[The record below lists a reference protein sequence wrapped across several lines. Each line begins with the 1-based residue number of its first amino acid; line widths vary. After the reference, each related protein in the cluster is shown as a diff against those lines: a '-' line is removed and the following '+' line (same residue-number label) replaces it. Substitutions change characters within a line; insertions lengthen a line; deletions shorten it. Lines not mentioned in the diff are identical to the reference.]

1 MMFYNWK
8 ILLSAV
14 VWVPLLVFWIVYCTK
29 KRNAFTRF
37 FDDSQAKRTLFAGKK
52 TLVIKRILLF
62 TALSL
67 FTVAA
72 ARPMTGGEEI
82 NTNST
87 GIDIAVVFDV
97 SLSMFA
103 EDENGPRFEKGKMM
117 LVDVLSSL
125 GGDRV
130 AIIPFAGAAFLQLP
144 LTDDYETLQ
153 TVVSVLEPGMIERQG
168 TALGTA
174 IELAADTLKS
184 SPETSDKMII
194 IISDGEDPSLDF
206 GKMKERIEKERIH
219 LALLPLGTEDGA
231 PVKIGDS
238 YLKDKRNQTVI
249 SKIDKGFFDKCIS
262 VLGAVE
268 IKKGDTL
275 SSYIKNFKKSS
286 RGENRIVNIYKER
299 FQIPLFFGLAVF
311 LIYYLLSFA
320 KRGGKNE
327 KQN

>member
-1 MMFYNWK
+1 MRFYDWK

-14 VWVPLLVFWIVYCTK
+14 VWIPLLVFWIVYCTK
-29 KRNAFTRF
+29 KRNDFKKF
-37 FDDSQAKRTLFAGKK
+37 FAKSQLKKAVVAGSKN
-52 TLVIKRILLF
+52 LVLKRILMF

-117 LVDVLSSL
+117 LIDVLNSL

-174 IELAADTLKS
+174 MELAADTLKS

-206 GKMKERIEKERIH
+206 GKMKDLVEKEHIH

-231 PVKIGDS
+231 PVKIGNS

-286 RGENRIVNIYKER
+286 RGESRIVNIYKER
-299 FQIPLFFGLAVF
+299 FQIPLLFGIIVFFV
-311 LIYYLLSFA
+311 YYLLSFA
-320 KRGGKNE
+320 GREGKHE
-327 KQN
+327 K

>member
-1 MMFYNWK
+1 MKFWNWK

-14 VWVPLLVFWIVYCTK
+14 VWIPIMVFWIVYCTK
-29 KRNAFTRF
+29 KRNNFKSF
-37 FDDSQAKRTLFAGKK
+37 FSDSQLKRAVSAGKK
-52 TLVIKRILLF
+52 VLISKRILIF

-72 ARPMTGGEEI
+72 ARPMTGGEEV
-82 NTNST
+82 NANST

-117 LVDVLSSL
+117 LIDVLNSL
-125 GGDRV
+125 SGDRV

-174 IELAADTLKS
+174 MELAADTLKS

-206 GKMKERIEKERIH
+206 GKMKNLVEKENIR
-219 LALLPLGTEDGA
+219 LALLPLGTEDGS

-238 YLKDKRNQTVI
+238 YLKDKQNQTVI

-262 VLGAVE
+262 ILGAVE

-275 SSYIKNFKKSS
+275 SSYIRNFKKST
-286 RGENRIVNIYKER
+286 RGESRIVNIYRER
-299 FQIPLFFGLAVF
+299 FQIPLFFGIIVF
-311 LIYYLLSFA
+311 FVCYLLSFA
-320 KRGGKNE
+320 KQGGKHE
-327 KQN
+327 K

>member
-1 MMFYNWK
+1 MMLYNWK

-14 VWVPLLVFWIVYCTK
+14 IWVPVIVAAIVYCTK
-29 KRNAFTRF
+29 KRNDFMRF
-37 FDDSQAKRTLFAGKK
+37 FDKSQAGKAVFAGRK
-52 TLVIKRILLF
+52 TLIVKRILIF
-62 TALSL
+62 TVLSL
-67 FTVAA
+67 FTAAA
-72 ARPMTGGEEI
+72 ARPMTGGEEV

-103 EDENGPRFEKGKMM
+103 EDENGARFEKGKMM
-117 LVDVLSSL
+117 LIDVLNSL

-174 IELAADTLKS
+174 VELAADTLKS
-184 SPETSDKMII
+184 SPETSDKIII

-206 GKMKERIEKERIH
+206 GKMKERIERENIH

-238 YLKDKRNQTVI
+238 YLKDKQNRTVI

-275 SSYIKNFKKSS
+275 SSYIRNFKKSS

-299 FQIPLFFGLAVF
+299 FQIPLFFGLIAFFV
-311 LIYYLLSFA
+311 YYLFSFA
-320 KRGGKNE
+320 KRGAKHE
-327 KQN
+327 K

>member
-14 VWVPLLVFWIVYCTK
+14 VWVPIVIAAIVYCTK
-29 KRNAFTRF
+29 KRNGFMRF
-37 FDDSQAKRTLFAGKK
+37 FDKTQAKKAVFAGRK
-52 TLVIKRILLF
+52 TFVIKRILIF
-62 TALSL
+62 TALLL

-72 ARPMTGGEEI
+72 ARPMTGGEEV

-103 EDENGPRFEKGKMM
+103 EDENGARFEKGKMM
-117 LVDVLSSL
+117 LIDVLNSL
-125 GGDRV
+125 SGDRV

-206 GKMKERIEKERIH
+206 GKMKERIEKENIH

-238 YLKDKRNQTVI
+238 YLKDKLNQTVI

-286 RGENRIVNIYKER
+286 RGESRIVNIYKER
-299 FQIPLFFGLAVF
+299 FQIPLFFGLIAFFV
-311 LIYYLLSFA
+311 YYLFSFA
-320 KRGGKNE
+320 KRGVKNE
-327 KQN
+327 K

>member
-8 ILLSAV
+8 ILLAAV
-14 VWVPLLVFWIVYCTK
+14 IWIPALVLWIVYCTK
-29 KRNAFTRF
+29 KRNVFMRF
-37 FDDSQAKRTLFAGKK
+37 FDELQAKKAVFTGKRTLA
-52 TLVIKRILLF
+52 IKRILIF
-62 TALSL
+62 TVLSL

-103 EDENGPRFEKGKMM
+103 EDENGPRFERGKMM
-117 LVDVLSSL
+117 LIDVLNSL

-184 SPETSDKMII
+184 SPETSDRMII
-194 IISDGEDPSLDF
+194 IISDGEDPSLNF
-206 GKMKERIEKERIH
+206 EKMKNLVEKEHIH

-268 IKKGDTL
+268 IKKGNTL
-275 SSYIKNFKKSS
+275 SSYIRNFKKSS
-286 RGENRIVNIYKER
+286 RSESRIVNIYKER
-299 FQIPLFFGLAVF
+299 FQIPLFFGLLAFFV
-311 LIYYLLSFA
+311 YYLFSFA

-327 KQN
+327 K

>member
-8 ILLSAV
+8 ILLAAV
-14 VWVPLLVFWIVYCTK
+14 IWIPSLVFWIVYCTK
-29 KRNAFTRF
+29 KRNGFMLF
-37 FDDSQAKRTLFAGKK
+37 FDRSQANRAVFAGRK
-52 TLVIKRILLF
+52 TLVVKRILIF

-117 LVDVLSSL
+117 LIDVLNSL
-125 GGDRV
+125 SGDRV

-174 IELAADTLKS
+174 MELAADTLKS

-206 GKMKERIEKERIH
+206 GKMKELVEKENIH

-231 PVKIGDS
+231 PIKIGDS

-275 SSYIKNFKKSS
+275 SSHIRNFKKSS
-286 RGENRIVNIYKER
+286 HGENRIVNIYKER
-299 FQIPLFFGLAVF
+299 FQIPLFFGLIAFFV
-311 LIYYLLSFA
+311 YYLLSFA
-320 KRGGKNE
+320 KWGGKNE
-327 KQN
+327 K

>member
-14 VWVPLLVFWIVYCTK
+14 IWVPVIVAAIVYCTK
-29 KRNAFTRF
+29 KRNDFMRF
-37 FDDSQAKRTLFAGKK
+37 FDKTQARKAVFAGRK
-52 TLVIKRILLF
+52 TLIVKRIFIF
-62 TALSL
+62 TVLSL

-72 ARPMTGGEEI
+72 ARPMTGGEEV

-103 EDENGPRFEKGKMM
+103 EDENGARFEKGKMM
-117 LVDVLSSL
+117 LIDVLNSL

-206 GKMKERIEKERIH
+206 GKMKERIERENIH

-238 YLKDKRNQTVI
+238 YLKNKQNQTVI

-275 SSYIKNFKKSS
+275 SSYIRNFKKSS

-299 FQIPLFFGLAVF
+299 FQIPLFFGLVAFFV
-311 LIYYLLSFA
+311 YYLFSFA
-320 KRGGKNE
+320 KRGVKHE
-327 KQN
+327 K

>member
-14 VWVPLLVFWIVYCTK
+14 VWVPIVIAAIVYCTK
-29 KRNAFTRF
+29 KRNDFMRF
-37 FDDSQAKRTLFAGKK
+37 FDKTQAKKAVFAGRK
-52 TLVIKRILLF
+52 TFVIKRILIF
-62 TALSL
+62 TALLL

-72 ARPMTGGEEI
+72 ARPMTGGEEV

-103 EDENGPRFEKGKMM
+103 EDENGARFEKGKMM
-117 LVDVLSSL
+117 LIDVLNSL
-125 GGDRV
+125 SGDRV

-206 GKMKERIEKERIH
+206 GKMKERIEKENIH

-238 YLKDKRNQTVI
+238 YLKDKLNQTVI

-299 FQIPLFFGLAVF
+299 FQIPLFFGLIAFFV
-311 LIYYLLSFA
+311 YYLFSFA
-320 KRGGKNE
+320 KRGE
-327 KQN
+327 KHEK